1 MTHSTARLA
10 IAASAL
16 VAVGISAPAV
26 GHAESGKYPKTRV
39 EITVYY
45 ARNLGLLGPTATSFA
60 SFSGP
65 GAAMPILGYP
75 GLARKDQTAPP
86 APIMTALAGVAR
98 VSSGEL
104 GAMRAGF
111 ALPNGMTID
120 FGFMSS
126 TFVNGGANPVQA
138 FNVQGWASGGPG
150 GTSFGGTTSTTNLG
164 VTATVPLAAGGLGT
178 PVSTAVN
185 GNMTTIQSWI
195 GNSGLSTI
203 ISNQANNQLIQ
214 HFQTI
219 DVNISGLKAMVS
231 QQVTQ
236 SILSRALDAAQIFRG
251 R

>member
-1 MTHSTARLA
+1 MTHSTTRLA

-16 VAVGISAPAV
+16 VAVGTSAPAT
-26 GHAESGKYPKTRV
+26 GHAETGIYPRPRV

-60 SFSGP
+60 SFNGP
-65 GAAMPILGYP
+65 GAAMPVPGYP
-75 GLARKDQTAPP
+75 GLARKDRAAPP
-86 APIMTALAGVAR
+86 APIMTALAGAAR

-111 ALPNGMTID
+111 ALPNGVMVD

-138 FNVQGWASGGPG
+138 FNIQGWANGGSG
-150 GTSFGGTTSTTNLG
+150 GTSFGGTSSTTNLG
-164 VTATVPLAAGGLGT
+164 VTATVPLASGGVAT
-178 PVSTAVN
+178 SVSTAVN

-195 GNSGLSTI
+195 NNSGLSTV

-214 HFQTI
+214 HFQTVN
-219 DVNISGLKAMVS
+219 VNISGLKAMVS